1 MTRTRQQETPQVI
14 DWKAQRRALRG
25 SHPHS
30 MEHVEASSAALK
42 RINRQPICG
51 PSIAERQEALDR
63 RDAYTLH
70 VLGVR

>member
-1 MTRTRQQETPQVI
+1 MTRTRQQATPQVI
-14 DWKAQRRALRG
+14 DWKAQRRALRS

-42 RINRQPICG
+42 RINRQPIEH
-51 PSIAERQEALDR
+51 SIAERQEALER